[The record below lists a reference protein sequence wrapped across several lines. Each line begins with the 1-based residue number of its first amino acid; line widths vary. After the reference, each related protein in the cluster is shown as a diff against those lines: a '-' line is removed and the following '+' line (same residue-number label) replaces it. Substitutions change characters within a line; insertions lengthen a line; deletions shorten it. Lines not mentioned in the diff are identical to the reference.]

1 MMDKGYTVIE
11 NKILRFRLSG
21 NTFLVYFYLVHCTG
35 SHTECYPSE
44 STIARELGISK
55 TTVGKCIKE
64 LIQKKLVY
72 CRNTFQTDP
81 RTGKTRQSNNH
92 YQLADLEEAWQS
104 QWRGA

>member
-1 MMDKGYTVIE
+1 MMEKGYTLIE
-11 NKILRFRLSG
+11 NKILRFGLSG
-21 NTFLVYFYLVHCTG
+21 NTFLVYFYLVHCAGTRQ
-35 SHTECYPSE
+35 ECWPSE

-92 YQLADLEEAWQS
+92 YQLADLEKAWYDN
-104 QWRGA
+104 WKGA